1 MPVRPSRTNLIHIG
15 IMAAVLIGS
24 LVTVALASG
33 GVGSAGT
40 PGAATASDRGDT
52 ADKADKPDKKA
63 DKADK
68 ADKAK
73 SVDVTVTGTL
83 GTRVAADGSTEYTLT
98 SGDTVLLLDAGPA
111 WFFRDAYP
119 LAPYVGKQV
128 TIGGEQREGSTSV
141 DVLTVD
147 GTALRAPGKPPWAG
161 GWKKVG
167 KDHPGWT
174 QEKADR
180 QAAKQAAKT
189 GRQADKAAKRADKME
204 RFGLQCWPPGHCK
217 DGSASDVTPGA
228 STAP

>member
-24 LVTVALASG
+24 VVTVALASG
-33 GVGSAGT
+33 GIGSTGT
-40 PGAATASDRGDT
+40 PGAATASDSGDT
-52 ADKADKPDKKA
+52 ANKPDKTK
-63 DKADK
+63 KADK

-83 GTRVAADGSTEYTLT
+83 GTRIAADGSTEYTLT

-111 WFFRDAYP
+111 WFYRDAYP
-119 LAPYVGKQV
+119 LAPFVGKQV
-128 TIGGEQREGSTSV
+128 TIGGEQKEGSTSV

-147 GTALRAPGKPPWAG
+147 GTALREPGKPPWAG

-180 QAAKQAAKT
+180 QAAKQAD
-189 GRQADKAAKRADKME
+189 RAA
-204 RFGLQCWPPGHCK
+204 GGPPRW
-217 DGSASDVTPGA
+217 SASGSSAGLPACARMALPAT
-228 STAP
+228 

>member
-24 LVTVALASG
+24 VVTVALASG
-33 GVGSAGT
+33 GIGSTGT
-40 PGAATASDRGDT
+40 PGAATASDSGDT
-52 ADKADKPDKKA
+52 ANKPDKTK
-63 DKADK
+63 KADK

-83 GTRVAADGSTEYTLT
+83 GTRIAADGSTEYTLT

-119 LAPYVGKQV
+119 LAPFVGKQV
-128 TIGGEQREGSTSV
+128 TIGGEQKEGSTSV

-147 GTALRAPGKPPWAG
+147 GTALREPGKPPWAG

-180 QAAKQAAKT
+180 QAAKQAD
-189 GRQADKAAKRADKME
+189 RAARRAAKME
-204 RFGLQCWPPGHCK
+204 RFGLQCWPPGLCK
-217 DGSASDVTPGA
+217 DGSASDVNPGA

>member
-1 MPVRPSRTNLIHIG
+1 MSVRPSRTNLIHIG

-33 GVGSAGT
+33 GIGSTGT
-40 PGAATASDRGDT
+40 PGAATASNSGDT
-52 ADKADKPDKKA
+52 ANKPDKTK
-63 DKADK
+63 KTDK

-73 SVDVTVTGTL
+73 SVAVTVTGTL
-83 GTRVAADGSTEYTLT
+83 GTRIAADGSTEYTLT
-98 SGDTVLLLDAGPA
+98 SGDTLLLLDAGPA

-119 LAPYVGKQV
+119 LAPFVGKQV
-128 TIGGEQREGSTSV
+128 TIGGQQKEGSTSV
-141 DVLTVD
+141 DVVTVD
-147 GTALRAPGKPPWAG
+147 GTALREPGKPPWAG

-180 QAAKQAAKT
+180 QAAKQAD
-189 GRQADKAAKRADKME
+189 RAARRAAKME
-204 RFGLQCWPPGHCK
+204 RFGLQCWPPGLCK
-217 DGSASDVTPGA
+217 DRSASDVNPGA

>member
-1 MPVRPSRTNLIHIG
+1 MPVRPTRTNLIHIG

-40 PGAATASDRGDT
+40 PGAATASDRNDEAG
-52 ADKADKPDKKA
+52 KPGKPDKANKA
-63 DKADK
+63 EK

-83 GTRVAADGSTEYTLT
+83 GSRIAADGSTEYTLT
-98 SGDTVLLLDAGPA
+98 SGNTVLLLDAGPA
-111 WFFRDAYP
+111 WFFGDAYP

-128 TIGGEQREGSTSV
+128 TIGGEQKEGSTSV

-147 GTALRAPGKPPWAG
+147 GTALREPGKPPWAG

-180 QAAKQAAKT
+180 QAAKQAAKVA
-189 GRQADKAAKRADKME
+189 RQADKAAKRAAKME

-217 DGSASDVTPGA
+217 DGSASGVTPGA